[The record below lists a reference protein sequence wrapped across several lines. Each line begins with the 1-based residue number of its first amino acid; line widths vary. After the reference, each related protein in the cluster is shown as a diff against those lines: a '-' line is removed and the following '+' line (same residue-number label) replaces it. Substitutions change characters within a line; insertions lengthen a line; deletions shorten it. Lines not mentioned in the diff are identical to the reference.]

1 MKVLLV
7 WAGYMALEYAKVLEA
22 LGVDFCVVGRS
33 EQRCNEFRKSFPN
46 FQIQSGGLE
55 NFQLNDYT
63 HCIVASNIEFL
74 YPHVILLL
82 KKGIKE
88 ILLEKPGGKNGEEIN
103 KLAEMAKTQDVNILL
118 AYNRRFYSSVL
129 KAEELIKK
137 DGGLTSF
144 TFEFTEW
151 SHTISPLDI
160 NTEVKNNW
168 FLVNSSH
175 VVDTGFFLGGKP
187 EKISTYY
194 SGSLEWHVKGSKFVG
209 AGVTTD
215 GVLFSYH
222 ANWEAPGRWAL
233 EFLTKKHRFI
243 FKPMEQLQVQLLG
256 SVAVNPVEIDDK
268 LDKEFK
274 PGLFLQT
281 KSFLEG
287 DYSRFC
293 NIIEQSEIYNS
304 IYSKI
309 SGY

>member
-7 WAGYMALEYAKVLEA
+7 GAGYMAQEYAKVLEA
-22 LGVDFCVVGRS
+22 LDIDFSVVGRG
-33 EQRCNEFRKSFPN
+33 EQRCNEFRESFPN
-46 FQIQSGGLE
+46 VQIQSGGLE
-55 NFQLNDYT
+55 NLQINDYT

-74 YPHVILLL
+74 NAHVLLLL
-82 KKGIKE
+82 KNGIKE
-88 ILLEKPGGKNGEEIN
+88 ILLEKPGGKNGDEIN
-103 KLAEMAKTQDVNILL
+103 NLAKMALNNNANILL
-118 AYNRRFYSSVL
+118 AYNRRFYASIL

-160 NTEVKNNW
+160 NKEVKNNW

-175 VVDTGFFLGGKP
+175 VVDTAFFLGGKP
-187 EKISTYY
+187 KEISTYY
-194 SGSLEWHVKGSKFVG
+194 SGSLDWHLKASKFVG

-222 ANWEAPGRWAL
+222 ANWEAPGRWEL
-233 EFLTKKHRFI
+233 EFLTKNHRFI

-256 SVAVNPVEIDDK
+256 SVAVNPIEIDDK

-281 KSFLEG
+281 KSFLVG
-287 DYSRFC
+287 DYYRFF
-293 NIIEQSEIYNS
+293 NIFEQSEIYNS
-304 IYSKI
+304 VYSKI